1 MLRQENPEFE
11 ANPVSVDQKA
21 KQTITINKNTR
32 YTINKTREAVYK
44 TNSVLL
50 ISRCYT
56 KLSGR
61 LTVSEKLSGGYKS
74 STENVSSEQSG

>member
-1 MLRQENPEFE
+1 MHISRNSNLKKNLSLNRD
-11 ANPVSVDQKA
+11 AVD
-21 KQTITINKNTR
+21 
-32 YTINKTREAVYK
+32 K

-61 LTVSEKLSGGYKS
+61 LTVSKKLSGGYKC
-74 STENVSSEQSG
+74 STENVSSEQCLVWVTGGGPQE